1 MMLGGTKVA
10 DSKRRKNGYNA
21 AEVEAMLSELE
32 KQLEKANSHNAEID
46 KRLEQAENFINGVS
60 DSLNRKEKSIDEL
73 NEYIHNSQKAMQRQ
87 FESKINEIQTKAE
100 AAIENARKNSV
111 AAAQTAKPDHD
122 ATNSRSDVKPN
133 VADNKFASMVGS
145 VFLKA
150 YESGSNIVT
159 ASKRQADDML
169 DELEITATKAKN
181 DFEKAGSL
189 FAVKSKRILSS
200 IDDINAQTE
209 QLKEQ
214 IINLESQFDE
224 IIGLYTN
231 VDEVRENTKSDISRI
246 IDEYEQAAK
255 ELLKF
260 ELDKS
265 ENESGN
271 DPAAYDAKVINDNA
285 ANEVDQ
291 NNDKSAKV
299 DVEQSVRQIQT
310 EKAHDEQSVQSMQQ
324 NEQPALSLEPIEKE
338 TANPEYSDMQNDDT
352 TQSDDSANRQETT
365 QNDFADDDS
374 ASDFA
379 DENVAKTEK
388 IVEFG
393 TSENLIGKTAGGFDS
408 SLSDFADDKPH
419 DAADTADDFVN
430 DGKDNTE
437 EKMKHEFH
445 IHENPRPKEVSES
458 TLSDFTDEKPI
469 EKNDGNQPPRSQN
482 ILSLLNKYTNLK

>member
-1 MMLGGTKVA
+1 MA
-10 DSKRRKNGYNA
+10 DSKRRKKGYNA

-60 DSLNRKEKSIDEL
+60 DSLNKKEKSIDEL
-73 NEYIHNSQKAMQRQ
+73 NEYIHNSQKTMQRQ
-87 FESKINEIQTKAE
+87 FESKINEIQARAE
-100 AAIENARKNSV
+100 VAIENARKNSV
-111 AAAQTAKPDHD
+111 ETEQTAKPKHD
-122 ATNSRSDVKPN
+122 DVAINRRSDVKPN
-133 VADNKFASMVGS
+133 VADNKYASMVGS

-150 YESGSNIVT
+150 YESGSNIAT
-159 ASKRQADDML
+159 ASKKQADDML

-181 DFEKAGSL
+181 DFEEARSL

-224 IIGLYTN
+224 IIELYVN
-231 VDEVRENTKSDISRI
+231 MDEVRENTKSNISRI

-255 ELLKF
+255 ELLQF
-260 ELDKS
+260 ELDKP
-265 ENESGN
+265 EHEADNNPTAHE
-271 DPAAYDAKVINDNA
+271 AKVINDNA
-285 ANEVDQ
+285 ANEVEE
-291 NNDKSAKV
+291 NNVQPAKV
-299 DVEQSVRQIQT
+299 NAEQLVQPIRS
-310 EKAHDEQSVQSMQQ
+310 EKAHDEMSEQPIRQ
-324 NEQPALSLEPIEKE
+324 NEQPVSSLEPIEKE
-338 TANPEYSDMQNDDT
+338 TANPEYSDMQNDET
-352 TQSDDSANRQETT
+352 ALSDNSADKQEAT

-379 DENVAKTEK
+379 DENVAETAK

-393 TSENLIGKTAGGFDS
+393 TSANLVGKVEGGFDG
-408 SLSDFADDKPH
+408 SLSDFANDKPH
-419 DAADTADDFVN
+419 DDVADTADDFVN
-430 DGKDNTE
+430 EGKDSTE
-437 EKMKHEFH
+437 ETIKHEFH
-445 IHENPRPKEVSES
+445 IHENPRPKEVNES

>member
-1 MMLGGTKVA
+1 MA

-21 AEVEAMLSELE
+21 AEVEAMLSNLE

-60 DSLNRKEKSIDEL
+60 DSLNRKEKSFDEL

-87 FESKINEIQTKAE
+87 FESKINEIQMRTE

-122 ATNSRSDVKPN
+122 VGNSRSDVKPN
-133 VADNKFASMVGS
+133 VADNKYATMVGS

-169 DELEITATKAKN
+169 DEFEITATKAKN
-181 DFEKAGSL
+181 DFEKARSL

-200 IDDINAQTE
+200 IDDIDAQTE

-224 IIGLYTN
+224 IIELYTN
-231 VDEVRENTKSDISRI
+231 MGEVRENTKSNISSI
-246 IDEYEQAAK
+246 IDEYEQVAK

-271 DPAAYDAKVINDNA
+271 NPAAYEAKVINDNA
-285 ANEVDQ
+285 ANEVEE
-291 NNDKSAKV
+291 NNDKSLEV
-299 DVEQSVRQIQT
+299 NVEQNVRQIQT
-310 EKAHDEQSVQSMQQ
+310 EKAHDELSVQSMQQ
-324 NEQPALSLEPIEKE
+324 NEQPASSLEPIEKE

-352 TQSDDSANRQETT
+352 VQSDDSANRQETT

-393 TSENLIGKTAGGFDS
+393 TSTNLIGKTAGGFDS
-408 SLSDFADDKPH
+408 SLSDFVNDKPH

-430 DGKDNTE
+430 EGKDSTE

-458 TLSDFTDEKPI
+458 TLIDFTDEKPI
-469 EKNDGNQPPRSQN
+469 EKNDSNQPPRSQN